1 MVSYKP
7 FVMRYLWILL
17 LCLPFSVLA
26 QRQYATNNKEAIKF
40 YTLANES
47 INYQQYDKAAEL
59 LKQAIAADDE
69 FTDAH
74 YQLGSVYLYT
84 YHYPEAAEQY
94 LKTIALN
101 PNFNRAVYLNLG
113 NTEIMLAK
121 YAEAKEALQKYLT
134 FNEIQPKDRVTAQK
148 LIADCDFSLQAVQHP
163 VDFKPVNLGNAIN
176 TSADE
181 YLPNVTADESTI
193 IFTRKIGNNEDFYQS
208 KKLNGKWTNAGGL
221 SAKINTPEFNEGAQS
236 LTQDGQYLFFTGCNR
251 PDGLGRCDIF
261 LSHKNSTDWEKPFN
275 LGAPINTPG
284 WESQPSISA
293 DGKTLYFVSLRKGGY
308 GGYDIWKSTITEK
321 GWSEPENLGPN
332 INTPYDE
339 QSPFIHP
346 DDQTLYFSSNGWPG
360 LGSKDLFLSRKG
372 KDGKWQKPENLGYPI
387 NSSGD
392 ENGLTLTANGSY
404 AFFSSNNLKGAGG
417 YDIYTFEM
425 PEKLR
430 PNVVTYV
437 KGTVKDAKSKQAID
451 ADVQIIDLKTNQS
464 IFQNVNALNQ
474 GQFLAT
480 LPIGKDYGLNISRP
494 GYLFYSEN
502 FSLAN
507 QKVGKPYNI
516 DVALQAIEVGNKSV
530 LRNIFFDT
538 NKSELKPESK
548 TELNKLISFMALNP
562 KVNIEISGFTDN
574 VGDAKSNQILSENRA
589 KAVQQYLI
597 ANKVAA
603 ARLTYKGYG
612 AMQPFAPNTTDEGR
626 SRNRRTEFKIVS
638 D

>member
-1 MVSYKP
+1 M
-7 FVMRYLWILL
+7 MRYLWMLF
-17 LCLPFSVLA
+17 LCLNFSAFA
-26 QRQYATNNKEAIKF
+26 QRQYSTNNREAIKF
-40 YTLANES
+40 YTLAGES
-47 INYQQYDKAAEL
+47 INYQQYDKAADL
-59 LKQAIAADDE
+59 LKQAIASDDE
-69 FTDAH
+69 FTEAH

-84 YHYPEAAEQY
+84 FHYPEASVQY

-113 NTEIMLAK
+113 NVNIMLAK
-121 YAEAKEALQKYLT
+121 YLEAKEALQHYLT
-134 FNEIQPKDRVTAQK
+134 FNEIQPKDRTTALK
-148 LIADCDFSLQAVQHP
+148 LIADCDFSLQAIQHP
-163 VDFKPVNLGNAIN
+163 VVFKPINLGTAIN
-176 TSADE
+176 SGADE
-181 YLPNVTADESTI
+181 YLPNVTADESTL
-193 IFTRKIGNNEDFYQS
+193 IFTRKIGSNEDFYQS
-208 KKLNGKWTNAGGL
+208 KKLNGQWTNAVGL
-221 SAKINTPEFNEGAQS
+221 STKINTPEYNEGAQS

-261 LSHKNSTDWEKPFN
+261 FSHKNSTDWDKPFN
-275 LGAPINTPG
+275 LGPPINTPG

-308 GGYDIWKSTITEK
+308 GGYDIWKSTFTDK

-346 DDQTLYFSSNGWPG
+346 DDQTLYFSSNGWPS

-387 NSSGD
+387 NSSND
-392 ENGLTLTANGSY
+392 ENGLTLTANGTY
-404 AFFSSNNLKGAGG
+404 AFFSSNKLNGSGG

-437 KGTVKDAKSKQAID
+437 KGTVKDAKTKQAID
-451 ADVQIIDLKTNQS
+451 ADVQIIDLKTNQL

-480 LPIGKDYGLNISRP
+480 LPTGKDYGLSISRP

-502 FSLAN
+502 FSLIN
-507 QKVGKPYNI
+507 QKTGKPF
-516 DVALQAIEVGNKSV
+516 LIEVSLQEIEAGKKSV

-538 NKSELKPESK
+538 NQFTLKPESK
-548 TELNKLISFMALNP
+548 SELEKLTIFLNINP
-562 KVNIEISGFTDN
+562 KVNIEISGSTDN
-574 VGDAKSNQILSENRA
+574 VGDSKSNQILSENRA
-589 KAVQQYLI
+589 KAVYQYLVT
-597 ANKVAA
+597 NKIVAS
-603 ARLTYKGYG
+603 RLTFKGYG
-612 AMQPFAPNTTDEGR
+612 AMQPIAPNTNEEGR

-638 D
+638 N